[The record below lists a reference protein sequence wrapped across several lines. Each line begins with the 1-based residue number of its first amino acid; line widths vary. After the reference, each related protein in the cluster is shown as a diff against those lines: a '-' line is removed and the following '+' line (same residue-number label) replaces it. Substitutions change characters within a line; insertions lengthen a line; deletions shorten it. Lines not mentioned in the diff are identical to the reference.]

1 MPVTTLCDM
10 LQITGSELSSRLAFL
25 GLTEDEVAMR
35 AKIVDVIAKDLDE
48 IIEEFYAHLLRY
60 AELRRYLDEPEALG
74 RLKLMLRKYL
84 RDLAEPP
91 NQLDYAEA
99 RLRIGYTHERIGLK
113 QKWYLGAYAKLFE
126 IIANRVVL
134 RYSTDAA
141 TLSSLLIALN
151 RSFTFDQIL
160 AVETYYHAT
169 IQRLE
174 SSLSRVE
181 AVQHELQS
189 YSRLDSLTQI
199 YNHQYLMEALE
210 MEFLRSRRFD
220 HAFALLFLDL
230 DRFKDLND
238 RHGHAF
244 GDRVL
249 QDTVTLIRGI
259 IRPADIF
266 GRYGGEEF
274 VIGLVECEESEAL
287 RIAERMRLKIALAS
301 FTQDQISDSVTVSIG
316 LAMLTPQIERIET
329 LIANADRALY
339 QAKGAGRNQVQVYRE
354 GDSHRP
360 THATPD

>member
-10 LQITGSELSSRLAFL
+10 LQITSSELNARLAFL
-25 GLTEDEVAMR
+25 GLTEDELAKR
-35 AKIVDVIAKDLDE
+35 SKIVNVIGEDLEE
-48 IIEEFYAHLLRY
+48 IINEFYAHLLEY
-60 AELRRYLDEPEALG
+60 ADVRRYLDEPGTLD
-74 RLKLMLRKYL
+74 RLKGMLRVYL
-84 RDLAEPP
+84 LDLAHRPD
-91 NQLDYAEA
+91 QLDYVEA

-126 IIANRVVL
+126 IIAKRLVV

-141 TLSSLLIALN
+141 TLSSLLTALN
-151 RSFTFDQIL
+151 RSFTLDQIL

-181 AVQHELQS
+181 AAQHELQS
-189 YSRLDSLTQI
+189 FSRLDSLTRI

-210 MEFLRSRRFD
+210 MELLRSRRFD

-249 QDTVTLIRGI
+249 QGAVALIKDI

-274 VIGLVECEESEAL
+274 AIGLVECEESEAL

-301 FTQDQISDSVTVSIG
+301 FTQDQISDSLTVSIG
-316 LAMLTPQIERIET
+316 LAMLTPRIERIEI
-329 LIANADRALY
+329 LVANADRALY
-339 QAKGAGRNQVQVYRE
+339 QAKAAGRNQVQVHR
-354 GDSHRP
+354 GD
-360 THATPD
+360 T